1 MLILRRSSLLFLLA
15 LPVVAQVPELKEPD
29 LPFPL
34 LAEVTPA
41 KTATPQMKE
50 GAPAAPPPVPTPAPT
65 PTPAPP
71 PASTGADL
79 PPPISLLPEP
89 GAIQS
94 RPQATATESVVV
106 NLINKLVERGALTKA
121 DAADLVKSA
130 EQEAQMAQ
138 AQAQTLAETQAA
150 VAAQSALPP
159 LAPDQEEVRV
169 TYIPE
174 AVKEE
179 IRSQLRSEIMSD
191 SRSQK
196 WAGVADIPEWT
207 RRTGLF
213 GDVRMR
219 HDKFMFSAGNDNLTG
234 AFPNFNSI
242 NTGAPFDLTNPAG
255 TLPPQ
260 LNVDQDRER
269 YRLRMRIGFDIDLED
284 GFTAGIRLATGGNN
298 APVSTNQTLGS
309 TGSGNS
315 AQGGGFS
322 KYELWL
328 DRAFIQYESS
338 FHEHGR
344 LQVLIGRFDNPFV
357 TNSQMMWDEDVGLDG
372 IAFKVTQGWTP
383 RFSTFLTGG
392 YFPVFTSY
400 FNFGTNNTAKYESYN
415 KHLLAAQ
422 FGVTFKVTDDIEVK
436 STLAY
441 YDWHNLEGKFSSPFV
456 PASTNDAGDTDNSR
470 PQFAQKGNTYR
481 PIRNITAT
489 PGAAPGGNLGGTI
502 NQFQY
507 FGLATKFRQLYWTG
521 RVDFNHFEPVQVSLL
536 GEFIKNIGLDKAAM
550 NDLARRDAVVNNRA
564 GGNGAWDG
572 GDTAWYMGLTV
583 GKAIPAFD
591 KRGDWAIGLGYR
603 HVESDAVI
611 DGFTDSV
618 FGYGG
623 SNMEGYTINAAMALS
638 KRTWFRLGYM
648 SADQIAGPQFRSD
661 VILLDFTAKF

>member
-15 LPVVAQVPELKEPD
+15 LPVAAQVPELKEPD
-29 LPFPL
+29 LPLPL

-41 KTATPQMKE
+41 KTAVPQMKE
-50 GAPAAPPPVPTPAPT
+50 GAATVPPAAPAPS
-65 PTPAPP
+65 A
-71 PASTGADL
+71 ADL
-79 PPPISLLPEP
+79 PPPIALLPEP
-89 GAIQS
+89 DAIKT
-94 RPQATATESVVV
+94 RPQATATESVVI

-121 DAADLVKSA
+121 DATDLVKSA

-138 AQAQTLAETQAA
+138 AQAQALADTQAA

-159 LAPDQEEVRV
+159 LEPDKEEVRV

-174 AVKEE
+174 SVKEE
-179 IRSQLRSEIMSD
+179 IRSQLRSEIMAD

-196 WAGVADIPEWT
+196 WAGAADIPEWT

-219 HDKFMFSAGNDNLTG
+219 HDKFMFPSGNDNLTG

-242 NTGAPFDLTNPAG
+242 NTGAPFDLTNAAG

-260 LNVDQDRER
+260 LNTDQDRER
-269 YRLRMRIGFDIDLED
+269 YRLRMRLGFDIDLED
-284 GFTAGIRLATGGNN
+284 GFTAGIRMATGGNN

-309 TGSGNS
+309 TGSGSS

-338 FHEHGR
+338 FHEHVR

-383 RFSTFLTGG
+383 RFTTFLTGG

-572 GDTAWYMGLTV
+572 GDTAWFMGLNV
-583 GKAIPAFD
+583 GKAITAFD